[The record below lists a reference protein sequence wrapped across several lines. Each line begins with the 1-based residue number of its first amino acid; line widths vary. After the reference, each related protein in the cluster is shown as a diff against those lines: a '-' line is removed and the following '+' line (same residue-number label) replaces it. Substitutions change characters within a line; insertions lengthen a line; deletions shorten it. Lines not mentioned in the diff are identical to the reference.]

1 MIVGL
6 CQGVDGVVAVDARP
20 SAGRA
25 GRYARQAA
33 HERHAGTVPAV
44 PDTISELRCRG
55 YAFVTVSQLKA
66 PAQPQPGE
74 GHRL

>member
-1 MIVGL
+1 MPVLPPAGPA
-6 CQGVDGVVAVDARP
+6 GMRGRP
-20 SAGRA
+20 PTNATRA
-25 GRYARQAA
+25 PI
-33 HERHAGTVPAV
+33 PAV

-55 YAFVTVSQLKA
+55 YAFVTVSRLKA